1 MKKNI
6 LLVNCYRDG
15 AVDKIR
21 TYHDWLDAGAAAA
34 GLELAVMDVNDRELP
49 AAGDDVAAV
58 IVSGSQ
64 KMVGAGEIEPG
75 LADFLRG
82 SRGLLLGICYGCQAL
97 ARSFGA
103 LVKKDARAHL
113 GEEEIFLNKTDPLF
127 SGFPHRF
134 AMTESHQEIVARDN
148 DLERIFM
155 IVAESQSGLVEAIRH
170 RERPLYGVQF
180 HPEKSGESGVRL
192 LVNFLGLIG

>member
-6 LLVNCYRDG
+6 LLVNCYRDR
-15 AVDKIR
+15 AEEKIR
-21 TYHDWLDAGAAAA
+21 AYHEWLNAGAAAA
-34 GLELAVMDVNDRELP
+34 GLELAVVDVNERKLP
-49 AAGDDVAAV
+49 AAGEEFAAA

-64 KMVGAGEIEPG
+64 KMVGDGEIEPG

-82 SRGLLLGICYGCQAL
+82 YRRLLLGICFGFQAL

-103 LVKKDARAHL
+103 LVKKDAQVHL

-127 SGFPHRF
+127 SAFPHRF
-134 AMTESHQEIVARDN
+134 RMAESHEEIVARDN
-148 DLERIFM
+148 DLEKIFM
-155 IVAESQSGLVEAIRH
+155 VVAESQTGLVEAIRH
-170 RERPLYGVQF
+170 REHPLYGVQF
-180 HPEKSGESGVRL
+180 HPEKSGELGVRL